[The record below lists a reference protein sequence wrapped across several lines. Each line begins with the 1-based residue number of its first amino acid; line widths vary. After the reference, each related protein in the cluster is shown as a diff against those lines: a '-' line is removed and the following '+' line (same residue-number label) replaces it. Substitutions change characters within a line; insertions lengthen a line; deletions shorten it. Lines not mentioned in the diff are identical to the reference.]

1 VFGVWQELGEPA
13 VESDLLV
20 PNTEHRKLNTEHRR
34 SMNKALWKKATS
46 EGFWL
51 LAICALGLFLFCFIR
66 VWFIARMEMSRFAS
80 IIGELWSD
88 IEKFSTVPLSHLLT
102 YPGRIAVVFNEPLV
116 VLIMTVWA
124 VSRGSDVVSGEISRG
139 TMEMLLAQPT
149 SRLQVL
155 WSQAVVGVLGVLVLC
170 AATLAGTFVGI
181 HTFRIKEPPKA
192 PTIKIP
198 GVKIDVPL
206 PFLTPKD
213 AEPTYTPMSAKADV
227 REFIPAAVNL
237 GALGLFLLAFT
248 TLMSSWDRH
257 RWRTIGIVATAWVVM
272 LVVKAIGM
280 AVEEFQWMSY
290 LSFFTP
296 YSPEWAVY
304 VGMNYPEA
312 TWQLTSLK
320 GPSEASYLTPLAYNL
335 ILLAMAIGCY
345 GAAALIFAKR
355 DLPAPL

>member
-1 VFGVWQELGEPA
+1 
-13 VESDLLV
+13 
-20 PNTEHRKLNTEHRR
+20 
-34 SMNKALWKKATS
+34 MNRALWKKACS

-51 LAICALGLFLFCFIR
+51 LCICALGLFLFCFIR
-66 VWFIARMEMSRFAS
+66 VWFISRMEMSRFAS

-102 YPGRIAVVFNEPLV
+102 YPGRIAVVYNEPLV

-149 SRLQVL
+149 SRLQIL
-155 WSQAVVGVLGVLVLC
+155 WSQAVVGLLGVAVLC
-170 AATLAGTFVGI
+170 IATLAGTAAGI
-181 HTFRIKEPPKA
+181 HTFRIKEPPSV
-192 PTIKIP
+192 PSIKIP
-198 GVKIDVPL
+198 GLKFDVPL
-206 PFLTPKD
+206 PFLKPKET
-213 AEPTYTPMSAKADV
+213 EPTYTPMSEKADT
-227 REFIPAAVNL
+227 RQMLPAAINL
-237 GALGLFLLAFT
+237 GALGVFLLAFT

-280 AVEEFQWMSY
+280 AVEDFRWMSY

-296 YSPEWAVY
+296 FSPEWAVY
-304 VGMNYPEA
+304 VGMNHPEA
-312 TWQLTSLK
+312 TWQFTSLR
-320 GPSEASYLTPLAYNL
+320 GVGEASHLTPLAYNV
-335 ILLAMAIGCY
+335 ILLAMAIACY
-345 GAAALIFAKR
+345 VAAAVIFAKR